1 MNKLKKADFIIIA
14 VALLII
20 AGIVLS
26 VFAGSKNASG
36 ANEQAAADQKPAATY
51 DDYNGKKM
59 GIRTGSSFEA
69 LTLKYF
75 PDSEYQYYDTDS
87 DLIAALT
94 SNKIDGFLNDEPVAA
109 MIHVEHSDVDYI
121 RKLLI
126 DDDYS
131 FGFQK
136 DTERSNKLRAE
147 FNETLAKLR
156 ESGELDKMKAKWMSK
171 DESIKVYDDSPLT
184 GENGTVFA
192 AVVGDKLPFSY
203 VSNNKLTG
211 YNIELLTIFARE
223 HGYKLEYDMTPIAGM
238 LAGIASGK
246 YDIGAGTLSITEER
260 KKTIDFS
267 DCIYEGGV
275 VLIGRPADLGP
286 QEDSNEPLYKEFTNK
301 RVGIMTGS
309 NFEPASFKYFPDAE
323 YIYYDSQSDLITAL
337 VANKI
342 DCFLADEPLAAMAHS
357 EQPEIDYLREP
368 VEDDDYHFGFQKG
381 TERSILLQGQFNE
394 FLAKCRTDGKL
405 DELKHKWIDGPESGR
420 KIGTYNLT
428 GANGTIVAVC
438 LPDLVPFSYN
448 ANNELSG
455 YAVELTYMFAEEYGY
470 NLTFEQTNISS
481 CIAGLSTGKYDL
493 IADSLSYTEERAQS
507 IDFSDVFYD
516 GGIVMMARSDD
527 LKALIP
533 SSGPD
538 YRDFDG
544 KRAGIRTG
552 SSFDPL
558 TPQFF
563 PNSEY
568 FYFESDSDLIT
579 ALITNKIDF
588 FLNDQ
593 PVAALEHIQQSSV
606 DYIHEPIMDDDYHFG
621 FQKDNERAQAL
632 KTQFNEFL
640 ARYRSDGRL
649 AALKTKWI
657 DGEESQKV
665 LGSYNLTGENGNI
678 TVAVVPDNIPFSYT
692 ANNELTGYA
701 VELSL
706 AFASEYGYT
715 ITFEQ
720 ANTASCLAG
729 LSGGKY
735 DIFAYSLSYT
745 EERAKSID
753 YSDVF
758 YNGGVV
764 LVARS
769 SDLSANGNEIKKDS
783 FITSIMESF
792 EKNFITE
799 SRYQLILQGI
809 GTTSIITVLSVIFG
823 SILAFFI
830 CLFRRTDS
838 LLANK
843 IANLYVKLL
852 QGTPL
857 VVLLMILYYVVFGK
871 SGISSIWVAVIGFS
885 LNFGAYT
892 SEILRSG
899 IESIDGGQREAA
911 LALGYSEN
919 QAFFKFIFPQ
929 ASVRQIPVY
938 RGEIISLLKNTSIVG
953 YIAIQD
959 LTKMSDI
966 IRSRT
971 YEAFFPLIATAIIYF
986 ILAWI
991 IALILNLVLKKIDPR
1006 AKKARFA
1013 KEAAAK

>member
-1 MNKLKKADFIIIA
+1 MKKLKKADFIIIA
-14 VALLII
+14 IVFLII

-26 VFAGSKNASG
+26 VFVNSNS
-36 ANEQAAADQKPAATY
+36 NEQAADLPAEEQKTATY
-51 DDYNGKKM
+51 DDYNGKCI

-75 PDSEYQYYDTDS
+75 PDSEYQYFDTDS

-94 SNKIDGFLNDEPVAA
+94 SNKIDGFLDDEPVAA
-109 MIHVEHSDVDYI
+109 MIHVEHSDVNYI

-156 ESGELDKMKAKWMSK
+156 ENGELDNMKAKWMSK
-171 DESIKVYDDSPLT
+171 DESIRIYDDSPLT
-184 GENGTVFA
+184 GENGTVFV
-192 AVVGDKLPFSY
+192 AVVPDKMPFSY
-203 VSNNKLTG
+203 VANNKLTG

-223 HGYKLEYDMTPIAGM
+223 HGYDLEFDMTPVAGM

-267 DCIYEGGV
+267 DCIYNGGV
-275 VLIGRPADLGP
+275 VLMGRSEDLGL
-286 QEDSNEPLYKEFTNK
+286 QEDSGEPVYKEFANK
-301 RVGIMTGS
+301 RVGILTGS
-309 NFEPASFKYFPDAE
+309 NFEPASFKFFPDAE
-323 YIYYDSQSDLITAL
+323 YSYYDSQSDLITAL
-337 VANKI
+337 KADKI
-342 DCFLADEPLAAMAHS
+342 DCFLADEPLAAVAHS
-357 EQPEIDYLREP
+357 EQPEIDYLKEP
-368 VEDDDYHFGFQKG
+368 LEEDNYHFGFQKG
-381 TERSILLQGQFNE
+381 TEHSVFLQGQFNE
-394 FLAKCRTDGKL
+394 FVAKCKEDGRL
-405 DELKHKWIDGPESGR
+405 DDLKQKWISGPESG
-420 KIGTYNLT
+420 KKLASYDLT
-428 GANGTIVAVC
+428 GENGTINAVC
-438 LPDLVPFSYN
+438 MPDLLPFSYN
-448 ANNELSG
+448 SNNELAG
-455 YAVELTYMFAEEYGY
+455 YAVELTYMFAKEYGY
-470 NLTFEQTNISS
+470 DVSYEQANISS
-481 CIAGLSTGKYDL
+481 CIAGLSTGKYDM
-493 IADSLSYTEERAQS
+493 ITISLSYTEERAQS
-507 IDFSDVFYD
+507 LDFSDVIYE
-516 GGIVMMARSDD
+516 GGIVLVARTEE
-527 LKALIP
+527 LKALMP

-538 YRDFDG
+538 YRNFDG

-558 TPQFF
+558 TTEYF

-579 ALITNKIDF
+579 ALNTNKIDF

-593 PVAALEHIQQSSV
+593 PVAALEHIQQSSI
-606 DYIHEPIMDDDYHFG
+606 DYIQEPIMNDDYHFG
-621 FQKDNERAQAL
+621 FQKDNERAEAL
-632 KTQFNEFL
+632 KTDFNEFL
-640 ARYRSDGRL
+640 AGYRSDGRL

-665 LGSYNLTGENGNI
+665 IGSYTLTGENGNI

-701 VELSL
+701 VELTL

-715 ITFEQ
+715 VTFEQ
-720 ANTASCLAG
+720 ANTASCLTG
-729 LSGGKY
+729 LSAGKY

-753 YSDVF
+753 FSDVF

-764 LVARS
+764 LVARTA
-769 SDLSANGNEIKKDS
+769 DLTSGSGAATGKAS
-783 FITSIMESF
+783 FIPSVIESF
-792 EKNFITE
+792 EKNFVTE
-799 SRYQLILQGI
+799 ARYKLILQGI
-809 GTTSIITVLSVIFG
+809 GTTCIITVLSVIFG

-830 CLFRRTDS
+830 SLFRRTDS

-971 YEAFFPLIATAIIYF
+971 YEAFFPLIATAVIYF

-991 IALILNLVLKKIDPR
+991 IALILNLVLKKIDPK
-1006 AKKARFA
+1006 AKKAKYA
-1013 KEAAAK
+1013 KEAASK